1 MHLNVDVRCEITGLL
16 DKGFELAKDQ
26 LHDLL
31 DMLKGGLMSLLIKM
45 PVNQG
50 KDWTDSFD
58 SSSSLIIPQHLVSLQ
73 AGVHRLKQW
82 VQNALI
88 KEICMSAQATEMW
101 V

>member
-1 MHLNVDVRCEITGLL
+1 
-16 DKGFELAKDQ
+16 
-26 LHDLL
+26 
-31 DMLKGGLMSLLIKM
+31 MLKGGLMSLLIKM

-50 KDWTDSFD
+50 KDWTDSLD
-58 SSSSLIIPQHLVSLQ
+58 SSSSLIIPQNLVSLQ